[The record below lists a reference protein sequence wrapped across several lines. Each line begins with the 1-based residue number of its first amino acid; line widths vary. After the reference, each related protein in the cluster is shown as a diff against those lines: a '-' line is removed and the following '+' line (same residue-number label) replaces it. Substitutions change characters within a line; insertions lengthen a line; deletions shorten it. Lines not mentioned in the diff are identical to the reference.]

1 MKGKFTAVLFIIV
14 FILIAA
20 VVFTFLSSLDKKAN
34 GSPAAEPTNEVIA
47 ATAQPVTTP
56 FAAPVATQTLTPVT
70 PAPTPVPAA
79 PVATLP
85 PVTPVPAAP
94 TPLPTTVPTS
104 VPVITSLSSGS
115 FSSDTGTGL
124 NITADWTVQSLDQE
138 QVSVT
143 VTVSVISFTLQTQ
156 ALPNSVNIGLDGNY
170 VSLDAPAIFYDGGGQ
185 VRSALAS
192 HTFTVPLSANS
203 SRAMALQVEWQYNG
217 SYGGVE
223 LPVLECGGSI
233 NVSR

>member
-20 VVFTFLSSLDKKAN
+20 VVFTFLSSLDKRAN
-34 GSPAAEPTNEVIA
+34 SAPAAVEPTNEVIPV
-47 ATAQPVTTP
+47 TPQPVTTP
-56 FAAPVATQTLTPVT
+56 FAAPAATQTLTPVAPAATPVPAAPAATLTPVT
-70 PAPTPVPAA
+70 PAPTP
-79 PVATLP
+79 
-85 PVTPVPAAP
+85 
-94 TPLPTTVPTS
+94 LPTTVPTT

-124 NITADWTVQSLDQE
+124 NIVADWTVQSLDQE

-143 VTVSVISFTLQTQ
+143 VSVSVISYTLQTQ
-156 ALPNSVNIGLDGNY
+156 SLPNSVNIGLDGNY

-185 VRSALAS
+185 VRSALAA

-203 SRAMALQVEWQYNG
+203 SRAMALQVEWQFNG
-217 SYGGVE
+217 SYGGTE